1 MLRIMDSLKTM
12 FFFVLFFTFICF
24 CIHGHVQATT
34 NMWRSED
41 VCGRPC
47 EFWGLKSGMQT
58 WQKAFLFLGHLAVS
72 NVVCVRVC
80 VFNPVS
86 HCSSHF
92 VLSILELDW
101 LATELWISSVSYHI
115 ITGSFYRG
123 AGDHDTPVFL
133 IVYQLNHLSSS

>member
-1 MLRIMDSLKTM
+1 MDSLKTM
-12 FFFVLFFTFICF
+12 FFFCF
-24 CIHGHVQATT
+24 VFYIY
-34 NMWRSED
+34 
-41 VCGRPC
+41 
-47 EFWGLKSGMQT
+47 
-58 WQKAFLFLGHLAVS
+58 LFLYTRACTSHNKHVE
-72 NVVCVRVC
+72 VRGRLWETMWVLGTEIRHANMAESIFILRPSCCFQRSVRACVC

>member
-1 MLRIMDSLKTM
+1 MSYHTVA
-12 FFFVLFFTFICF
+12 VLCN
-24 CIHGHVQATT
+24 V
-34 NMWRSED
+34 M
-41 VCGRPC
+41 PC
-47 EFWGLKSGMQT
+47 
-58 WQKAFLFLGHLAVS
+58 
-72 NVVCVRVC
+72 VCVRACVRACVCARVRACVC